1 MFGFILSKILRK
13 QHKTWKFFKD
23 RKGICA
29 DFGLFL
35 HLNSGI
41 RRNIHASSSNPKL
54 HECKLWT
61 YWSGQPLII
70 HKPQLSY
77 HDWLVNTLENDRD
90 PQISNI
96 FLLMLIQ
103 PTKQIKVSL
112 CILMLLKI
120 KIRCNNKAIFFFL
133 LWPTFPHTTH
143 WLFKL
148 SHMRKE
154 S

>member
-1 MFGFILSKILRK
+1 MKILRIERDLCWFWVIS
-13 QHKTWKFFKD
+13 T
-23 RKGICA
+23 
-29 DFGLFL
+29 
-35 HLNSGI
+35 LN

>member
-1 MFGFILSKILRK
+1 MRAH
-13 QHKTWKFFKD
+13 QT
-23 RKGICA
+23 
-29 DFGLFL
+29 
-35 HLNSGI
+35 LNSTSANYGPT
-41 RRNIHASSSNPKL
+41 NPDN
-54 HECKLWT
+54 
-61 YWSGQPLII
+61 PLII

-90 PQISNI
+90 PQNLEHFSLDANTTH
-96 FLLMLIQ
+96 Q
-103 PTKQIKVSL
+103 TDKSVSL
-112 CILMLLKI
+112 HIDVI
-120 KIRCNNKAIFFFL
+120 EDKIRCNNKAIFFFL

>member
-35 HLNSGI
+35 HLIGEIFMRAHQTLNSTSANYGPT
-41 RRNIHASSSNPKL
+41 NPDN
-54 HECKLWT
+54 
-61 YWSGQPLII
+61 PLII

-120 KIRCNNKAIFFFL
+120 KIRCNNNAIFFFL